1 MKRFIIRRV
10 LSGILTVL
18 IVFVLNFVIIKAA
31 PGDPISTLMGKDN
44 KDPAMRAALEEKYGL
59 NKPMP
64 VQLVNYLTT
73 AMTGDLGSS
82 MIYNKP
88 VTTMIEEKLGA
99 TVLLG
104 LTSALISAILG
115 TLMGIVAARREGSV
129 YDFVSSGTQYFFNSV
144 PSFWLALM
152 LIIIFSSKL
161 NWFPSFGYSDAR
173 ANYEGMAHIMDV
185 AKHMFLPCLTMVLIL
200 IPTYFRIA
208 KSSVLQVSNEDFIT
222 TMKATGMD
230 EGKIFRKYVFRNAIL
245 PSVTIF
251 GISMAYL
258 LTGVTLVEIV
268 FAWPGMGRLT
278 LTAINQRDYPTLMGV
293 YLVMSISV
301 AVVMLIVDV
310 IYAYLD
316 PRIRYD

>member
-1 MKRFIIRRV
+1 
-10 LSGILTVL
+10 
-18 IVFVLNFVIIKAA
+18 
-31 PGDPISTLMGKDN
+31 
-44 KDPAMRAALEEKYGL
+44 
-59 NKPMP
+59 
-64 VQLVNYLTT
+64 
-73 AMTGDLGSS
+73 
-82 MIYNKP
+82 
-88 VTTMIEEKLGA
+88 
-99 TVLLG
+99 
-104 LTSALISAILG
+104 
-115 TLMGIVAARREGSV
+115 EGSV

-152 LIIIFSSKL
+152 LIIIFSSRL

>member
-1 MKRFIIRRV
+1 
-10 LSGILTVL
+10 
-18 IVFVLNFVIIKAA
+18 
-31 PGDPISTLMGKDN
+31 
-44 KDPAMRAALEEKYGL
+44 MRAALEEKYGL

-152 LIIIFSSKL
+152 LIIIFSSRL

-185 AKHMFLPCLTMVLIL
+185 AKHIFLPCLTMVLIL